1 MSQLQT
7 GTTASQGGSTTRH
20 TIFMLPCLLHK
31 WTEFA
36 CKTDTTLTAVSRH
49 IEKLCLIRPWDL
61 CRKETP
67 PEARRLHDLFE
78 EHVFFHAP
86 AYTLTRL
93 AQEVLD
99 VVCEVDAECW
109 VLNAFNAWQEH
120 HTALVDRPQSCRLSS
135 AASLDILQGS
145 QTDIAHTV
153 AAPAASSSASEEEEV
168 HFADCLASVELQIP
182 VVFSVDDVSRPICN
196 FVSHALRIL
205 TPGLENTITPIT
217 VLCKRGLKDLY
228 TLPREAQERF
238 ANVVGN
244 EFPRGEKLCGVVLD
258 LIVNKNN

>member
-1 MSQLQT
+1 
-7 GTTASQGGSTTRH
+7 
-20 TIFMLPCLLHK
+20 MLG
-31 WTEFA
+31 F
-36 CKTDTTLTAVSRH
+36 
-49 IEKLCLIRPWDL
+49 
-61 CRKETP
+61 
-67 PEARRLHDLFE
+67 
-78 EHVFFHAP
+78 
-86 AYTLTRL
+86 
-93 AQEVLD
+93 
-99 VVCEVDAECW
+99 
-109 VLNAFNAWQEH
+109 LNAFNAWQEH

-135 AASLDILQGS
+135 AATLDVLQGS

-153 AAPAASSSASEEEEV
+153 AAPAASASASEEEEV
-168 HFADCLASVELQIP
+168 HFADCLASAELQIP
-182 VVFSVDDVSRPICN
+182 VVFSIDDVSRPICN

-238 ANVVGN
+238 ANAVWN